1 MDSINRQLREPWWQP
16 SRIDITRRRALL
28 GLSAMVMAAAGSTH
42 ILGQQARSCVLTP
55 NAERGLS
62 TWIRNSFDPTSCQ
75 ASPEPR
81 CNSRSR

>member
-1 MDSINRQLREPWWQP
+1 MNSINRQLGEPWWQP
-16 SRIDITRRRALL
+16 SRIDITRRQALL
-28 GLSAMVMAAAGSTH
+28 GLSAMVVAAASSTH

-55 NAERGLS
+55 DAEKGPS
-62 TWIRNSFDPTSCQ
+62 TWIRNSFDPTSYQ